1 MKYTIPEMTFEDQIY
16 SLFSYSK
23 PPVIKVTDLN
33 KIYKIYEY
41 DQDSRVSYNGK
52 YHPFS
57 LYNADFAV
65 DTKTF
70 EENIFQAFKS
80 HAFCINEKSPM
91 YVIEEVFNNVLE
103 TTLNYAY
110 GNQELQVK
118 RFEYFKSLVNVMNKI
133 IEDKE
138 IKYPS
143 SLFKIAVLNKINH
156 EYLTNPSSKMKE
168 SLLYFSRN
176 IKKED
181 SIRLT

>member
-138 IKYPS
+138 IEQLMKTM
-143 SLFKIAVLNKINH
+143 IN
-156 EYLTNPSSKMKE
+156 E
-168 SLLYFSRN
+168 SLNDNHLRVSFSNGRGN
-176 IKKED
+176 SYDETEYYD
-181 SIRLT
+181 E